1 MELKKIESL
10 LEKYNEGETTL
21 QEEILLRDYF
31 TQQES
36 VPEEWV
42 VYHQLF
48 LYYAQAKKETLSS
61 QNKQKS
67 FSTKTLLLV
76 AAGAALVFSLQLSG
90 VFETSLAPINEEAA
104 KLAFQEF
111 QNQMKTVST
120 HLNKGAEK
128 AAYLDYWN
136 TTTQKLIK

>member
-10 LEKYNEGETTL
+10 LDKYNEGETIL
-21 QEEILLRDYF
+21 QEEIQLRDYF
-31 TQQES
+31 IQQES

-42 VYHQLF
+42 VYRQLF
-48 LYYAQAKKETLSS
+48 HYYAQAKRETLSS

-120 HLNKGAEK
+120 YLNIGAEK

>member
-21 QEEILLRDYF
+21 QEEIQLRDYF

-42 VYHQLF
+42 VYCQLF
-48 LYYAQAKKETLSS
+48 QYYAQAQKETLTS
-61 QNKQKS
+61 QNKEKS

-90 VFETSLAPINEEAA
+90 VFEASLAPINEEAA

-128 AAYLDYWN
+128 VAYFDYWN

>member
-21 QEEILLRDYF
+21 QEEIQLRDYF

-42 VYHQLF
+42 VYRQLF
-48 LYYAQAKKETLSS
+48 QYYAQAQKETLTS
-61 QNKQKS
+61 QNKEKS

-128 AAYLDYWN
+128 VAYLDYWN